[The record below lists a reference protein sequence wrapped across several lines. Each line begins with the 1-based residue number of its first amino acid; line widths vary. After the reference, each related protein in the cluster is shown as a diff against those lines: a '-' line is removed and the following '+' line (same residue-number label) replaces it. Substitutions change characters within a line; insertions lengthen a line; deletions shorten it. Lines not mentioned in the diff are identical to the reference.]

1 MFIQTQS
8 TGAVVL
14 IQKLNS
20 IKLIIQYNF
29 FKEKGK
35 DMQLLRL
42 DLSSKMISLQ
52 NCTVKAYIFMR
63 IFPKCISLIKIHTRA
78 ENFSSVNVTFFA
90 MLILSLYYNKIHSNQ

>member
-20 IKLIIQYNF
+20 IKLIIQYIF

-35 DMQLLRL
+35 DMQLLQL
-42 DLSSKMISLQ
+42 EFSSNMLYLK
-52 NCTVKAYIFMR
+52 NCTVKAYIFMH
-63 IFPKCISLIKIHTRA
+63 IFPKMHL
-78 ENFSSVNVTFFA
+78 
-90 MLILSLYYNKIHSNQ
+90 LD